1 MTGTE
6 VPGAVL
12 GEVLTCK
19 VSAACDAEFVLGDD
33 TLLGDDD
40 DDGDDEEAGYDDF
53 GDVFVGDWDAV
64 GACILCL
71 DESTGDLSLCVGE
84 AFDDDDIVVD

>member
-12 GEVLTCK
+12 DVVLTCK

-33 TLLGDDD
+33 TLFGDD
-40 DDGDDEEAGYDDF
+40 DDGDDEEAGYNDF
-53 GDVFVGDWDAV
+53 GDDFVGDSDAV